1 MFLHIIYISIEEN
14 DDNIKQSNS
23 NDIELSKLM
32 NSYEEKISSLNMN
45 IDEQNHSI
53 KGREFFILYLL
64 NFKFKF
70 LRKILEILKENEKL
84 FKINVSNELIIKKL
98 NTNIEK
104 LDNSIQGKYL

>member
-1 MFLHIIYISIEEN
+1 MFHHIIYISIEEN

-53 KGREFFILYLL
+53 KGRKFFILYLL
-64 NFKFKF
+64 N
-70 LRKILEILKENEKL
+70 
-84 FKINVSNELIIKKL
+84 
-98 NTNIEK
+98 
-104 LDNSIQGKYL
+104 